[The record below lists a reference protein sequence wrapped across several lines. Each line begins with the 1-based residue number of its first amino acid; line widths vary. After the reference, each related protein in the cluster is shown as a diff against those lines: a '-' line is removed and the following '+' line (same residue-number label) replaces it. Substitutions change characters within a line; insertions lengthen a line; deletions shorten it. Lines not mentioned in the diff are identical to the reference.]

1 MKSKTHG
8 KPGKTFVPGKSAA
21 LLLLAALAA
30 ALAILPPAGGDSVH
44 AFTQGERITDLEFDL
59 HNDNANAGG
68 IAAEGGHLYAADR
81 TGDKMY
87 AYRNSPADLSTHG
100 NHNSSLDFDLHS
112 SNQDPWGVWNH
123 QGHLY
128 VLDDDDRQV
137 YVYRLDED
145 NSNNHGDRVTS
156 REFTLDSTNA
166 DGRGI
171 WSNGTTVWVADQDDD
186 KLYAY
191 TLSNGNR
198 DSGRDI
204 DLLGNNDDPSAI
216 WSDRTTVWV
225 LDWVDLHVYAYDLSD
240 GTAQTGKEFAL
251 HSDNTLPRGFWGDG
265 STLWVSDHGMDKVF
279 AYDVDRAN
287 QYLHLNSDVNEEHV
301 KGVAGTGDRFYLSNS
316 FDPDTV
322 QVFDRSDNSYESG
335 ETFETHANN
344 NAVRGLW
351 TDGTHIW
358 VIQAGS
364 RTLYAYAVSDG
375 SYVSASSL
383 TLDSDNESP
392 LDIWGT
398 DDRFFVLDVD
408 DDHIYAYNRSTSLR
422 VEGEGFDLHTDNDDP
437 TGIASDGSTLWV
449 TDDDD
454 LLMYAYR
461 LTGSQKGERRRD
473 KEFKLHRFNNDPG
486 GAWFGG
492 KYIHVIET
500 DNEYAPLHRYDVED
514 LLDPAV
520 TLVLTPRAI
529 SENGGT
535 ATVTATLDKESGQAT
550 TITVSEDSDA
560 VTLTGSATLT
570 IAANATT
577 TTDTV
582 TLTGVDDDVFTGNRF
597 VAVSGTAVNTDGV
610 TGPADVR
617 LVVRDDETVP
627 LEDVERDSDLDFN
640 GLNTATNNNPYGVWS
655 DGTTVWVTDS
665 VDDKL
670 YAYRMNPG
678 QADHGAR
685 ETAKEF
691 DLHGDNGSP
700 RGIWSDGVTIWVA
713 DSSDNKLFAYR
724 MDPGETGHGNRDTAK
739 EFDLDASNINPAG
752 IWSDGV
758 TIWVADRSV
767 VRVYAYRM
775 APGESGHGGRESG
788 KEFALDPNNDS
799 PSGVWSDATTI
810 WVGDTGGDK
819 LFAYTLSNGSRVSAK
834 DLDLHSDNGQSTG
847 VFADGTALW
856 VADSTADKL
865 FAYSLMPEVT
875 LELSARAVSENGGT
889 VTVTATLDRASTQE
903 TTITVSE
910 DSDAVTLTGSATLT
924 IAANSTTTTDTVTLT
939 GVDDDVFTGNRFVA
953 VSGTAVN
960 TNGVTGPADVRLVVR
975 DDETVP
981 VQDMA
986 PNSALDFTGLDAAT
1000 NASPWGTWSDGTTMW
1015 VSDPID
1021 DKLYA
1026 YRMNHGEADHGN
1038 RDTAKEFDLHSD
1050 NTLAYGIWSD
1060 GATIW
1065 TVDNSENKLF
1075 AYRMNPAGSG
1085 HGDREAGKEFSLHS
1099 NNANP
1104 YAIWSDGVTIWV
1116 LDRHDAHIYA
1126 YRMNP
1131 GQSDHGQRDSAKEF
1145 DLHADN
1151 TQPTGIWSD
1160 GETIWVVSGA
1170 ALKLFAYDL
1179 SDGSRIGARDLA
1191 VHSDNTNPTALF
1203 SDGTALW
1210 VANTSTPKIFAY
1222 SLLPKVT
1229 LELSDRAVSENV
1241 GAVTVTATLDMESTH
1256 ATTITVSESSAD
1268 VTQAGT
1274 TLTIAANSTTSSGSV
1289 VLTGVDDDVFTGNRF
1304 VAVSGTAVNT
1314 AGVTQPA
1321 DVRLVVW
1328 DDETVPLQ
1336 DMAPNSALDFTGL
1349 DTATNNR
1356 PRGIWS
1362 DGTTMWVADNIDEKL
1377 YAYRMNPGEVDH
1389 GSRDTAK
1396 EFNLDGSNFNPQDI
1410 WSDGDTIWVADSS
1423 DDKLFAYRMNPG
1435 GADHGSRESGKD
1447 ITLHSDNGDAFGL
1460 WSDGVTI
1467 WVAND
1472 NPDKVFAY
1480 KMHPGGTGHGQRET
1494 GKEFDLDA
1502 GNFDPWSI
1510 WADGET
1516 MWVADGTADK
1526 LFAYTLSGGTR
1537 DMAKEFALPSGNRS
1551 PTGIFSDG
1559 TTLWVAESGTNDKLF
1574 AYSLL
1579 PTVTLAVSPTAI
1591 SENGGTA
1598 TVTATLDMESTHA
1611 TTITVSESSADVTQ
1625 AGTTLTIAA
1634 GQTASSG
1641 SVVLTGVDNTN
1652 IDGSRPVAISG
1663 SAANSYG
1670 ILGPADIML
1679 TVTDDDRPNNAPVV
1693 SNPVGDR
1700 TADVG
1705 QLFSIDVSRIFTD
1718 PDNDPLTFSVTLGG
1732 GLDQWLEYD
1741 TASHVLSGTPLI
1753 DHLGSGQVSITAT
1766 DVGSATATDTFQ
1778 VTVIESHYDAVTLV
1792 SNLGQAPCAN
1802 GRSVCELN
1810 PQVGYV
1816 IPAGTQRAVEFTTG
1830 REGATLNQVVVNFQN
1845 RRKWDGNGPEPTA
1858 FSAPTLELWSH
1869 HVEVINAQRGL
1880 TQTSPGALL
1889 ATFISNRPPDAGNY
1903 EYRLTDPY
1911 QLQAN
1916 TTYWLIFGCDDYCP
1930 FPVSRTRSDR
1940 EDRGGMSGWTIAND
1954 GRLRSGADRGW
1965 GSPSAIIKVRLDR
1978 FEYRAPELVPYHG
1991 DTLPHRPGIDP
2002 LTDFNYGTT
2011 GASSIG
2017 LRFNQ
2022 SLDASSVPAASDF
2035 ILRYRG
2041 PQPPAACGCSDSVN
2055 DVSISSVSISGAVVT
2070 LRLNRYVAYYGLFSL
2085 EYRPGANPLRSASR
2099 QINVARF
2106 SEPYVGWRDDV
2117 SEIDFAE
2124 HEVDVDENAG
2134 RQTVT
2139 FERISTRSTPV
2150 GVETYARLSVEDA
2163 DRNPLPLRN
2172 DYISLSSGLVTI
2184 PAFSNTVEVP
2194 VTIRDDQVV
2203 EDGTQRVYLLIKPS
2217 PRNDN
2222 LRGLRGTSR
2231 INVNSEQ
2238 EWRIT
2243 DDDETLVK
2251 VANAVAKT
2259 VSGQTRYVASY
2270 TAREGQEIEIPLIL
2284 DPKPV
2289 STSITVNLV
2298 MDGDS
2303 TANGDDFDWKGV
2315 SSSATKA
2322 GVRFDP
2328 LTRRAVATLMV
2339 LADTDDGEGD
2349 ETLLFRLDGFG
2360 LAATDGV
2367 DAADNHYVEV
2377 TIRDLPAA
2385 PANLSAT
2392 AGTDRITLNWDA
2404 VTGATRY
2411 NVLRRTAD
2419 QTAFSRIASPTTN
2432 TYVDRGAR
2440 VDVTYH
2446 YQVQATNTTGTSPSS
2461 AEASAVILP
2470 PLPPAPTGFKATVEE
2485 GPQVALSW
2493 NAVSDRYLT
2502 GYRVSRG
2509 GTELA
2514 LLDTRTREYTDTGVS
2529 VGTTYGYTVAGVNSA
2544 GDGPSATVSI
2554 EVTAIVDGVRTPGNL
2569 RAEAASDSI
2578 TLHWDGVDNAMRYRV
2593 HRKGP
2598 GDTAYNYYMSTNA
2611 TSLWDNRV
2619 THGETYSYKVQAQ
2632 DWDFNKGALSDAV
2645 QATVP
2650 HPLHPPRNF
2659 TAELDASNSK
2669 TVNLTWNAP
2678 TSGGNTLT
2686 GYKLFRAKSYND
2698 FTQLGGTFSTTDTGH
2713 TDNGTSWDRAH
2724 EYRLIAI
2731 YSGNRESEPA
2741 RVTIRTPRQPP
2752 WKVSGLTVTTDG
2764 ATVTLTWD
2772 REGSGRATGY
2782 TVFRKSAH
2790 GAEAIDQYTKIADV
2804 SGRDTTTYQD
2814 GTVTSGQD
2822 YAYRVVAT
2830 NNGQDGPPSDN
2841 VDVTV
2846 EAPP

>member
-1 MKSKTHG
+1 MPLNHAIRI
-8 KPGKTFVPGKSAA
+8 VASARRSVA
-21 LLLLAALAA
+21 LLAVLAA
-30 ALAILPPAGGDSVH
+30 AVAIFISGGTDTVR
-44 AFTQGERITDLEFDL
+44 AFTQGERITDLEFAIPRDPGTPFDL
-59 HNDNANAGG
+59 AYTSSYFYVVDGASLKVH
-68 IAAEGGHLYAADR
+68 
-81 TGDKMY
+81 
-87 AYRNSPADLSTHG
+87 AYRNSPTNLSTHG
-100 NHNSSLDFDLHS
+100 NADTSLDITLHASNDQPFGGAWSNGSHIWVADS
-112 SNQDPWGVWNH
+112 SPA
-123 QGHLY
+123 
-128 VLDDDDRQV
+128 RIF
-137 YVYRLDED
+137 VYRLDQYD
-145 NSNNHGDRVTS
+145 SNNHGDRVES
-156 REFTLDSTNA
+156 MEFTLHGDNAHPQGIWSDGTTMWVADLGDGKLYAYELSSGDRDSGKDISLLGSN
-166 DGRGI
+166 DNPRGI
-171 WSNGTTVWVADQDDD
+171 WSNHTTMWVTDSEDDRVYAYAMSDGAAQTGKEFDVVSANARPRGAASDGSTLWVTDWQDD
-186 KLYAY
+186 
-191 TLSNGNR
+191 
-198 DSGRDI
+198 
-204 DLLGNNDDPSAI
+204 
-216 WSDRTTVWV
+216 
-225 LDWVDLHVYAYDLSD
+225 HVYAYDL
-240 GTAQTGKEFAL
+240 T
-251 HSDNTLPRGFWGDG
+251 
-265 STLWVSDHGMDKVF
+265 
-279 AYDVDRAN
+279 RAN
-287 QYLHLNSDVNEEHV
+287 HYLHLNSEVNEEDV
-301 KGVAGTGDRFYLSNS
+301 RGVAGTDDRFYLSN
-316 FDPDTV
+316 FHDPDTV

-364 RTLYAYAVSDG
+364 RTLYAYKVSDG

-408 DDHIYAYNRSTSLR
+408 DDHVYAYNRSTSLR

-500 DNEYAPLHRYDVED
+500 DNQYGPLHRYDVED
-514 LLDPAV
+514 LLTDPEV
-520 TLVLTPRAI
+520 TLVLSDRAV

-550 TITVSEDSDA
+550 TITVSESSDA
-560 VTLTGSATLT
+560 VNLTGSTLT
-570 IAANATT
+570 IAANSTT
-577 TTDTV
+577 SSGSV
-582 TLTGVDDDVFTGNRF
+582 VLTGVDDDVFTGNRF
-597 VAVSGTAVNTDGV
+597 VAISGTAVNTDGV
-610 TGPADVR
+610 T
-617 LVVRDDETVP
+617 
-627 LEDVERDSDLDFN
+627 
-640 GLNTATNNNPYGVWS
+640 
-655 DGTTVWVTDS
+655 
-665 VDDKL
+665 
-670 YAYRMNPG
+670 
-678 QADHGAR
+678 Q
-685 ETAKEF
+685 
-691 DLHGDNGSP
+691 
-700 RGIWSDGVTIWVA
+700 
-713 DSSDNKLFAYR
+713 
-724 MDPGETGHGNRDTAK
+724 
-739 EFDLDASNINPAG
+739 
-752 IWSDGV
+752 
-758 TIWVADRSV
+758 
-767 VRVYAYRM
+767 
-775 APGESGHGGRESG
+775 
-788 KEFALDPNNDS
+788 
-799 PSGVWSDATTI
+799 
-810 WVGDTGGDK
+810 
-819 LFAYTLSNGSRVSAK
+819 
-834 DLDLHSDNGQSTG
+834 
-847 VFADGTALW
+847 
-856 VADSTADKL
+856 
-865 FAYSLMPEVT
+865 
-875 LELSARAVSENGGT
+875 
-889 VTVTATLDRASTQE
+889 
-903 TTITVSE
+903 
-910 DSDAVTLTGSATLT
+910 
-924 IAANSTTTTDTVTLT
+924 
-939 GVDDDVFTGNRFVA
+939 
-953 VSGTAVN
+953 
-960 TNGVTGPADVRLVVR
+960 PADVRLVVR

-981 VQDMA
+981 VHSMV

-1026 YRMNHGEADHGN
+1026 YRMNHGEADHGS

-1075 AYRMNPAGSG
+1075 AYRMNPDGSG
-1085 HGDREAGKEFSLHS
+1085 HGDREAGKEFNLHS

-1179 SDGSRIGARDLA
+1179 SDGSRMADRDLA
-1191 VHSDNTNPTALF
+1191 VHSDNANPTALF

-1210 VANTSTPKIFAY
+1210 VANTSTPKLFAY

-1229 LELSDRAVSENV
+1229 LELSDRAISEN
-1241 GAVTVTATLDMESTH
+1241 GGTATVTATLDKESGQ
-1256 ATTITVSESSAD
+1256 ATTITVSESSDA
-1268 VTQAGT
+1268 VNLTGT
-1274 TLTIAANSTTSSGSV
+1274 TLTIAANATATTDTV
-1289 VLTGVDDDVFTGNRF
+1289 TLTGVDDDVFTGNRF
-1304 VAVSGTAVNT
+1304 AAVSGSAVNT

-1321 DVRLVVW
+1321 DVRLVVR
-1328 DDETVPLQ
+1328 DDETVPLETYSY
-1336 DMAPNSALDFTGL
+1336 NSALDFNGL
-1349 DTATNNR
+1349 DAATNNR

-1362 DGTTMWVADNIDEKL
+1362 DGTTMWVADHIDEKL

-1396 EFNLDGSNFNPQDI
+1396 EFNLDGSNFTPNDI
-1410 WSDGDTIWVADSS
+1410 WSDGVTIWVDDSS
-1423 DDKLFAYRMNPG
+1423 ADKLFAYRMNPG
-1435 GADHGSRESGKD
+1435 EADHGSRESGKD
-1447 ITLHSDNGDAFGL
+1447 ITLHSDNADAFGL

-1537 DMAKEFALPSGNRS
+1537 DTDKEFALHSGNSR
-1551 PTGIFSDG
+1551 PRGIFSDS

-1598 TVTATLDMESTHA
+1598 TVTATLDMESTHE

-1652 IDGSRPVAISG
+1652 TDGSRQATISG
-1663 SAANSYG
+1663 SAANAYG

-1741 TASHVLSGTPLI
+1741 TTSHVLSGTPLI

-1766 DVGSATATDTFQ
+1766 DVGSLTATDTFR
-1778 VTVIESHYDAVTLV
+1778 VTVIESHFDAVTLV

-1802 GRSVCELN
+1802 GRSVCDLN

-1830 REGATLNQVVVNFQN
+1830 REGATLNQVVANFQN
-1845 RRKWDGNGPEPTA
+1845 RRQWDGNGPEPTA

-1869 HVEVINAQRGL
+1869 HVEVINAQLGL

-1889 ATFISNRPPDAGNY
+1889 TTFTSNRPPDAGNY

-1930 FPVSRTRSDR
+1930 FPVSRTMSDR

-1954 GRLRSGADRGW
+1954 GRLRSGADSGW
-1965 GSPSAIIKVRLDR
+1965 GSPSAVIKVELNR
-1978 FEYRAPELVPYHG
+1978 FEYQAPELVPYLG

-2002 LTDFNYGTT
+2002 LTDFDHGTT

-2022 SLDASSVPAASDF
+2022 ALDSSSVPATTDF

-2041 PQPPAACGCSDSVN
+2041 PQPPAACGCSDAVN
-2055 DVSISSVSISGAVVT
+2055 DVSISSVSVSGDEVR
-2070 LRLNRYVAYYGLFSL
+2070 LNLNRYVAYYGLFSL
-2085 EYRPGANPLRSASR
+2085 EYRPGTNPLRSASR

-2124 HEVDVDENAG
+2124 LEVDVDENAG

-2150 GVETYARLSVEDA
+2150 GVETYALLSVEDA
-2163 DRNPLPLRN
+2163 DRNRLLLRN
-2172 DYISLSSGLVTI
+2172 DYISLSSDLVTI

-2194 VTIRDDQVV
+2194 LTIRDDQVV
-2203 EDGTQRVYLLIKPS
+2203 EDGTQRVYLLIKHS

-2251 VANAVAKT
+2251 VANAVRKT

-2270 TAREGQEIEIPLIL
+2270 TAREGQEIEIFLIL

-2289 STSITVNLV
+2289 STSITVDLT

-2328 LTRRAVATLMV
+2328 LTRRAAATLQV

-2349 ETLLFRLDGFG
+2349 ETLLFRLDGSG
-2360 LAATDGV
+2360 LAINSLST
-2367 DAADNHYVEV
+2367 ADNHYVEV

-2385 PANLSAT
+2385 PANLTAT

-2404 VTGATRY
+2404 VSGATRY

-2419 QTAFSRIASPTTN
+2419 QTTFSRIASPTTN

-2446 YQVQATNTTGTSPSS
+2446 YQVQATNTAGTSPSS

-2529 VGTTYGYTVAGVNSA
+2529 VGTTYGYTVVGVNSA

-2569 RAEAASDSI
+2569 RAEAAPDGI

-2598 GDTAYNYYMSTNA
+2598 GDTAHEDFMSTSV
-2611 TSLWDNRV
+2611 TTFRDTRV
-2619 THGETYSYKVQAQ
+2619 TAGETYSYKVQAQ

-2645 QATVP
+2645 EATVP

-2659 TAELDASNSK
+2659 KAELDASNSK
-2669 TVNLTWNAP
+2669 TVNLTWDAP
-2678 TSGGNTLT
+2678 TSGGNTHT
-2686 GYKLFRAKSYND
+2686 GYKLVRSKYLNENKLIATLVASATSY
-2698 FTQLGGTFSTTDTGH
+2698 QDT
-2713 TDNGTSWDRAH
+2713 GTSWDRSH
-2724 EYRLIAI
+2724 DYNLIAT
-2731 YSGNRESEPA
+2731 YSGNKESESA
-2741 RVTIRTPRQPP
+2741 RVNIRTPSQPP
-2752 WKVSGLTVTTDG
+2752 
-2764 ATVTLTWD
+2764 
-2772 REGSGRATGY
+2772 
-2782 TVFRKSAH
+2782 
-2790 GAEAIDQYTKIADV
+2790 
-2804 SGRDTTTYQD
+2804 
-2814 GTVTSGQD
+2814 
-2822 YAYRVVAT
+2822 
-2830 NNGQDGPPSDN
+2830 
-2841 VDVTV
+2841 
-2846 EAPP
+2846 

>member
-1 MKSKTHG
+1 MSMKSKTHG

-30 ALAILPPAGGDSVH
+30 ALATFLSGGTDTAH
-44 AFTQGERITDLEFDL
+44 AFTQGERITGLDITL
-59 HNDNANAGG
+59 DNSNASPDG
-68 IAAEGGHLYAADR
+68 ISSDSEHIWVADFSQNKFFAYEMDPEG
-81 TGDKMY
+81 
-87 AYRNSPADLSTHG
+87 STHG
-100 NHNSSLDFDLHS
+100 DRDSGKDISLVSANGSPRGSWSDGTTIWVADTSVTKKLFAYTLS
-112 SNQDPWGVWNH
+112 NGNQDTSKEFN
-123 QGHLY
+123 L
-128 VLDDDDRQV
+128 
-137 YVYRLDED
+137 
-145 NSNNHGDRVTS
+145 HGD
-156 REFTLDSTNA
+156 NA
-166 DGRGI
+166 DPRGI
-171 WSNGTTVWVADQDDD
+171 WSDGTTMWVGDITDD

-191 TLSNGNR
+191 TLSSGNR
-198 DSGRDI
+198 DSGKDF
-204 DLLGNNDDPSAI
+204 DLHGDNGFSKGI
-216 WSDRTTVWV
+216 WSDGATMWV
-225 LDWVDLHVYAYDLSD
+225 ADSASDKIYAYALSNGNRD
-240 GTAQTGKEFAL
+240 TSKEFDL
-251 HSDNTLPRGFWGDG
+251 HSDNGSARGIWSDG
-265 STLWVSDHGMDKVF
+265 ATMWVANDSTSHKLF
-279 AYDVDRAN
+279 AYDLTRAN
-287 QYLHLNSDVNEEHV
+287 VYFTIPESSFWQ
-301 KGVAGTGDRFYLSNS
+301 GVARANDRIYLSNS
-316 FDPDTV
+316 YSDKIRAFDTSDRTEVTTETITNNSANDEVRGIWTDGVHIWAVQGGSTTVYAYKLSDQSYASGENITLDGANDDAYDLWGNDDRLYVVDHDDT
-322 QVFDRSDNSYESG
+322 QIYAYRRSDGQHLSG
-335 ETFETHANN
+335 EDIDLHSDNGHPRGIWSDGITVWVADAGDEYMYAYELSGGTRDESKEFDIHYNN
-344 NAVRGLW
+344 DAARGLW
-351 TDGTHIW
+351 SDGTYMY
-358 VIQAGS
+358 VAENGDS
-364 RTLYAYAVSDG
+364 ADTLYRY
-375 SYVSASSL
+375 
-383 TLDSDNESP
+383 
-392 LDIWGT
+392 DI
-398 DDRFFVLDVD
+398 
-408 DDHIYAYNRSTSLR
+408 S
-422 VEGEGFDLHTDNDDP
+422 
-437 TGIASDGSTLWV
+437 
-449 TDDDD
+449 D
-454 LLMYAYR
+454 LL
-461 LTGSQKGERRRD
+461 
-473 KEFKLHRFNNDPG
+473 
-486 GAWFGG
+486 
-492 KYIHVIET
+492 
-500 DNEYAPLHRYDVED
+500 APT
-514 LLDPAV
+514 V
-520 TLVLTPRAI
+520 TLELSARAI

-535 ATVTATLDKESGQAT
+535 ATVTATLDRESTQET
-550 TITVSEDSDA
+550 TITVSESSDA

-597 VAVSGTAVNTDGV
+597 VAVSGTADNTGGV
-610 TGPADVR
+610 TQPADVR

-627 LEDVERDSDLDFN
+627 LEDVERDTALDFS
-640 GLNTATNNNPYGVWS
+640 GLDTATNNNPYGVWS
-655 DGTTVWVTDS
+655 DGTTMWVTDS
-665 VDDKL
+665 LDDKL
-670 YAYRMNPG
+670 YAYKTNPG

-691 DLHGDNGSP
+691 DLHAENGSP
-700 RGIWSDGVTIWVA
+700 KGIWSDGVTIWVA

-739 EFDLDASNINPAG
+739 EFDLDASNLNAAG

-758 TIWVADRSV
+758 TIWVADRTV

-810 WVGDTGGDK
+810 WVGDTGDDK
-819 LFAYTLSNGSRVSAK
+819 LFAYTLSGRSRAAAK
-834 DLDLHSDNGQSTG
+834 DLDLHGDNGQSTG

-939 GVDDDVFTGNRFVA
+939 GVDDDVFTG
-953 VSGTAVN
+953 S
-960 TNGVTGPADVRLVVR
+960 
-975 DDETVP
+975 
-981 VQDMA
+981 
-986 PNSALDFTGLDAAT
+986 
-1000 NASPWGTWSDGTTMW
+1000 
-1015 VSDPID
+1015 
-1021 DKLYA
+1021 
-1026 YRMNHGEADHGN
+1026 
-1038 RDTAKEFDLHSD
+1038 
-1050 NTLAYGIWSD
+1050 
-1060 GATIW
+1060 
-1065 TVDNSENKLF
+1065 
-1075 AYRMNPAGSG
+1075 
-1085 HGDREAGKEFSLHS
+1085 
-1099 NNANP
+1099 
-1104 YAIWSDGVTIWV
+1104 
-1116 LDRHDAHIYA
+1116 
-1126 YRMNP
+1126 
-1131 GQSDHGQRDSAKEF
+1131 
-1145 DLHADN
+1145 
-1151 TQPTGIWSD
+1151 
-1160 GETIWVVSGA
+1160 
-1170 ALKLFAYDL
+1170 
-1179 SDGSRIGARDLA
+1179 
-1191 VHSDNTNPTALF
+1191 
-1203 SDGTALW
+1203 
-1210 VANTSTPKIFAY
+1210 
-1222 SLLPKVT
+1222 
-1229 LELSDRAVSENV
+1229 
-1241 GAVTVTATLDMESTH
+1241 
-1256 ATTITVSESSAD
+1256 
-1268 VTQAGT
+1268 
-1274 TLTIAANSTTSSGSV
+1274 
-1289 VLTGVDDDVFTGNRF
+1289 RF

-1321 DVRLVVW
+1321 DVRLVVR
-1328 DDETVPLQ
+1328 DDETVPLETYSY
-1336 DMAPNSALDFTGL
+1336 DSALDFNGL
-1349 DTATNNR
+1349 AAATNNE

-1362 DGTTMWVADNIDEKL
+1362 DGTTMWVADSTDDKLYAYRMNPDQVDHGNRDTAKEFDLHSNNRTPVGVWSDGSTVWVLEYSGQKVYAYGMDPGGTDHGVRDEAKEFDLDSNNADPVGIWSDGVTAWVPDDTGKKFYAYKMNPGGSDHGDRDMTQEFDLDPENARPNGIWSDGVTIWVTDIDDDKLYAYTLSGRSRAAGKDLDLHSDNGRSTGVFADGTALWVADGLGDKVYAYSRLPKVTLELSDRAVSENAGTVTVTATLDLESTHATTITVSESSDAVTLTGTTLTIAAGRTTTTDTVTLTGVDDDVFTANRFAAISGTAVNTDGVGGPADVRLVVRDDETVPVHNMARNSALDFNGLAAATNGSPLGIWSDGTTMWVSDPIDDKL
-1377 YAYRMNPGEVDH
+1377 YAYRMNPGQADH
-1389 GSRDTAK
+1389 GNRDATKDSGLTSGNTQA
-1396 EFNLDGSNFNPQDI
+1396 FGI
-1410 WSDGDTIWVADSS
+1410 WSDGATMWTVDGTAR
-1423 DDKLFAYRMNPG
+1423 KLFAYRMHSSGTGPV
-1435 GADHGSRESGKD
+1435 DREAGKEFS
-1447 ITLHSDNGDAFGL
+1447 LHSNNSNPYAI

-1467 WVAND
+1467 WVSDWAD
-1472 NPDKVFAY
+1472 TYVYAYRMNPGHLD
-1480 KMHPGGTGHGQRET
+1480 HGQRDSA
-1494 GKEFDLDA
+1494 KEFDLHSDNTLPT
-1502 GNFDPWSI
+1502 GIWS
-1510 WADGET
+1510 DGET
-1516 MWVADGTADK
+1516 IWVVSSSALK
-1526 LFAYTLSGGTR
+1526 LFAYNLSDGSRIAAR
-1537 DMAKEFALPSGNRS
+1537 DLALHGDNDNPPS
-1551 PTGIFSDG
+1551 IFSDG
-1559 TTLWVAESGTNDKLF
+1559 TTLWVANTTTPPKLF

-1598 TVTATLDMESTHA
+1598 TVTATLDMESSHE

-1652 IDGSRPVAISG
+1652 EDGSRQVTISG
-1663 SAANSYG
+1663 SAVNSYG

-1679 TVTDDDRPNNAPVV
+1679 TVNDDDRPNNAPEV

-1718 PDNDPLTFSVTLGG
+1718 PDNDPMTFSVTLGG

-1741 TASHVLSGTPLI
+1741 TASHRLSGTPRI
-1753 DHLGSGQVSITAT
+1753 DHLGRGQVSITAT
-1766 DVGSATATDTFQ
+1766 DVGSLTATDTFQ
-1778 VTVIESHYDAVTLV
+1778 VTVIESHFDAVLLV
-1792 SNLGQAPCAN
+1792 GNLDQAPCAN

-1810 PQVGYV
+1810 PQFGYV

-1830 REGATLNQVVVNFQN
+1830 REGATLNQVVANFQN

-1880 TQTSPGALL
+1880 TQTSPDALL
-1889 ATFISNRPPDAGNY
+1889 ATFVSNRPPDAGNF

-1911 QLQAN
+1911 QLQAD

-1930 FPVSRTRSDR
+1930 FPVSRTLSDR

-1965 GSPSAIIKVRLDR
+1965 GSPSAVIKVRLDR
-1978 FEYRAPELVPYHG
+1978 FEYLSPVLVPFHG
-1991 DTLPHRPGIDP
+1991 DTYPHRPGIDP
-2002 LTDFNYGTT
+2002 LTDFDYGTT

-2017 LRFNQ
+2017 LRFDQ
-2022 SLDASSVPAASDF
+2022 ALDSSSVPSASDF

-2099 QINVARF
+2099 QVDVERF
-2106 SEPYVGWRDDV
+2106 SEPYVGWRIHTAAISFVNRMWEFDEDD
-2117 SEIDFAE
+2117 
-2124 HEVDVDENAG
+2124 G

-2139 FERISTRSTPV
+2139 IERTNGASAPF
-2150 GVETYARLSVEDA
+2150 GVATYALLSVQDLA
-2163 DRNPLPLRN
+2163 LNPLPRSN
-2172 DYISLSSGLVTI
+2172 DFVSLSQELVTF
-2184 PAFSNTVEVP
+2184 PAFVDTVEVP
-2194 VTIRDDQVV
+2194 VTIRDDRVV
-2203 EDGTQRVYLLIKPS
+2203 EVYSRSIYLVLRPS

-2222 LRGLRGTSR
+2222 LGGLRGTGPAIR
-2231 INVNSEQ
+2231 INASQ
-2238 EWRIT
+2238 PIT
-2243 DDDETLVK
+2243 IVDDDETSVK
-2251 VANAVAKT
+2251 AANAVQKT
-2259 VSGQTRYVASY
+2259 VSGQTRYVATY
-2270 TAREGQEIEIPLIL
+2270 TVYEGRELEIPIVLSPNL
-2284 DPKPV
+2284 TTANFDVRLELV
-2289 STSITVNLV
+2289 S
-2298 MDGDS
+2298 GES
-2303 TANGDDFDWKGV
+2303 TADGSDYDWKGALTDIDQGIV
-2315 SSSATKA
+2315 QFAPLERRNSATLIAKA
-2322 GVRFDP
+2322 DN
-2328 LTRRAVATLMV
+2328 
-2339 LADTDDGEGD
+2339 DNEGA
-2349 ETLLFRLDGFG
+2349 ETLTFL
-2360 LAATDGV
+2360 V
-2367 DAADNHYVEV
+2367 AADSLPGYVGRFGVQENSYVEV
-2377 TIRDLPAA
+2377 TIKNAA
-2385 PANLSAT
+2385 GVPMNLSAT

-2419 QTAFSRIASPTTN
+2419 QTTFSRIASPTTN

-2446 YQVQATNTTGTSPSS
+2446 YKVEAVSPGGTSPSS

-2470 PLPPAPTGFKATVEE
+2470 SLPPAPTGLTATVEE

-2509 GTELA
+2509 GTELVT
-2514 LLDTRTREYTDTGVS
+2514 LDAQTREYTDTGVS
-2529 VGTTYGYTVAGVNSA
+2529 VGTTYAYTVAGVNSA

-2569 RAEAASDSI
+2569 RAEAASDGI

-2598 GDTAYNYYMSTNA
+2598 GDTAHEDFMSTSV
-2611 TSLWDNRV
+2611 TTFRDSRV
-2619 THGETYSYKVQAQ
+2619 TAGETYSYKVQAQ

-2669 TVNLTWNAP
+2669 TVNLTWDAP

-2741 RVTIRTPRQPP
+2741 GVTIRTPRQPP
-2752 WKVSGLTVTTDG
+2752 WKVSGLTVATDG

-2772 REGSGRATGY
+2772 IEGSGRATGY
-2782 TVFRKSAH
+2782 KVFRKSTH
-2790 GAEAIDQYTKIADV
+2790 GTEAIDQYTKVADV
-2804 SGRDTTTYQD
+2804 SGGDTTTYQD

>member
-1 MKSKTHG
+1 
-8 KPGKTFVPGKSAA
+8 
-21 LLLLAALAA
+21 
-30 ALAILPPAGGDSVH
+30 
-44 AFTQGERITDLEFDL
+44 
-59 HNDNANAGG
+59 
-68 IAAEGGHLYAADR
+68 
-81 TGDKMY
+81 
-87 AYRNSPADLSTHG
+87 
-100 NHNSSLDFDLHS
+100 
-112 SNQDPWGVWNH
+112 
-123 QGHLY
+123 
-128 VLDDDDRQV
+128 
-137 YVYRLDED
+137 
-145 NSNNHGDRVTS
+145 
-156 REFTLDSTNA
+156 
-166 DGRGI
+166 
-171 WSNGTTVWVADQDDD
+171 
-186 KLYAY
+186 
-191 TLSNGNR
+191 
-198 DSGRDI
+198 
-204 DLLGNNDDPSAI
+204 
-216 WSDRTTVWV
+216 
-225 LDWVDLHVYAYDLSD
+225 
-240 GTAQTGKEFAL
+240 
-251 HSDNTLPRGFWGDG
+251 
-265 STLWVSDHGMDKVF
+265 
-279 AYDVDRAN
+279 
-287 QYLHLNSDVNEEHV
+287 
-301 KGVAGTGDRFYLSNS
+301 
-316 FDPDTV
+316 
-322 QVFDRSDNSYESG
+322 
-335 ETFETHANN
+335 
-344 NAVRGLW
+344 
-351 TDGTHIW
+351 
-358 VIQAGS
+358 
-364 RTLYAYAVSDG
+364 
-375 SYVSASSL
+375 
-383 TLDSDNESP
+383 
-392 LDIWGT
+392 
-398 DDRFFVLDVD
+398 
-408 DDHIYAYNRSTSLR
+408 
-422 VEGEGFDLHTDNDDP
+422 
-437 TGIASDGSTLWV
+437 
-449 TDDDD
+449 
-454 LLMYAYR
+454 
-461 LTGSQKGERRRD
+461 
-473 KEFKLHRFNNDPG
+473 
-486 GAWFGG
+486 
-492 KYIHVIET
+492 
-500 DNEYAPLHRYDVED
+500 
-514 LLDPAV
+514 
-520 TLVLTPRAI
+520 
-529 SENGGT
+529 
-535 ATVTATLDKESGQAT
+535 
-550 TITVSEDSDA
+550 
-560 VTLTGSATLT
+560 
-570 IAANATT
+570 
-577 TTDTV
+577 
-582 TLTGVDDDVFTGNRF
+582 
-597 VAVSGTAVNTDGV
+597 
-610 TGPADVR
+610 
-617 LVVRDDETVP
+617 
-627 LEDVERDSDLDFN
+627 
-640 GLNTATNNNPYGVWS
+640 
-655 DGTTVWVTDS
+655 
-665 VDDKL
+665 
-670 YAYRMNPG
+670 
-678 QADHGAR
+678 
-685 ETAKEF
+685 
-691 DLHGDNGSP
+691 
-700 RGIWSDGVTIWVA
+700 
-713 DSSDNKLFAYR
+713 
-724 MDPGETGHGNRDTAK
+724 
-739 EFDLDASNINPAG
+739 
-752 IWSDGV
+752 
-758 TIWVADRSV
+758 
-767 VRVYAYRM
+767 
-775 APGESGHGGRESG
+775 
-788 KEFALDPNNDS
+788 
-799 PSGVWSDATTI
+799 
-810 WVGDTGGDK
+810 
-819 LFAYTLSNGSRVSAK
+819 
-834 DLDLHSDNGQSTG
+834 
-847 VFADGTALW
+847 
-856 VADSTADKL
+856 
-865 FAYSLMPEVT
+865 MPEVT
-875 LELSARAVSENGGT
+875 LELSARAISENGGT
-889 VTVTATLDRASTQE
+889 VTVTATLDRASTHE

-939 GVDDDVFTGNRFVA
+939 GVDDDVFTGSRFVA

-960 TNGVTGPADVRLVVR
+960 TDGVTGPADVRLVVR

-981 VQDMA
+981 VQDMV

-1145 DLHADN
+1145 NLHADN

-1191 VHSDNTNPTALF
+1191 VHSDNANPTALF

-1229 LELSDRAVSENV
+1229 LELSDRAVSENG
-1241 GAVTVTATLDMESTH
+1241 GAVTVTATLDLESTH

-1559 TTLWVAESGTNDKLF
+1559 TTLWVAESGTNGKLF

-1718 PDNDPLTFSVTLGG
+1718 PDNDPMTFSVTLGG

-1741 TASHVLSGTPLI
+1741 TASHRLSGTPRI
-1753 DHLGSGQVSITAT
+1753 GHLGSGQVSITAT
-1766 DVGSATATDTFQ
+1766 DVGSLTATDTFQ
-1778 VTVIESHYDAVTLV
+1778 VTVIESHFDAVLLV
-1792 SNLGQAPCAN
+1792 GNLDQAPCAN

-1810 PQVGYV
+1810 PQIGYV

-1830 REGATLNQVVVNFQN
+1830 REGATLNQVVANFQN

-1889 ATFISNRPPDAGNY
+1889 ATFASNRPAG
-1903 EYRLTDPY
+1903 RG
-1911 QLQAN
+1911 QLRIPADGP
-1916 TTYWLIFGCDDYCP
+1916 LP
-1930 FPVSRTRSDR
+1930 AA
-1940 EDRGGMSGWTIAND
+1940 GGHDLLACL
-1954 GRLRSGADRGW
+1954 RLRRLLPVPGEPDPVGPRGP
-1965 GSPSAIIKVRLDR
+1965 GRHERLDHSQR
-1978 FEYRAPELVPYHG
+1978 RPAAFRRRQWLGLAQRGHKGAAGPVRVPLAGAGAVPRGHVAPP
-1991 DTLPHRPGIDP
+1991 PRHRPVDRLRATALQEAI
-2002 LTDFNYGTT
+2002 T
-2011 GASSIG
+2011 SIG
-2017 LRFNQ
+2017 LRFDQ
-2022 SLDASSVPAASDF
+2022 ALDSSSVPSASDF

-2099 QINVARF
+2099 QVDVERF
-2106 SEPYVGWRDDV
+2106 SEPYVGWRIHTAAISFVNRMWEFDEDD
-2117 SEIDFAE
+2117 
-2124 HEVDVDENAG
+2124 G

-2139 FERISTRSTPV
+2139 IERTNGASAPF
-2150 GVETYARLSVEDA
+2150 GVATYALLSVQDLA
-2163 DRNPLPLRN
+2163 LNPLPRSN
-2172 DYISLSSGLVTI
+2172 DFVSLSQELVTF
-2184 PAFSNTVEVP
+2184 PAFVDTVEVP
-2194 VTIRDDQVV
+2194 VTIRDDRVV
-2203 EDGTQRVYLLIKPS
+2203 EVYSRSIYLVLRPS

-2222 LRGLRGTSR
+2222 LGGLRGTGPAIR
-2231 INVNSEQ
+2231 INASQ
-2238 EWRIT
+2238 PIT
-2243 DDDETLVK
+2243 IVDDDETSVK
-2251 VANAVAKT
+2251 AANAVQKT
-2259 VSGQTRYVASY
+2259 VSGQTRYVATY
-2270 TAREGQEIEIPLIL
+2270 TVYEGRELEIPIVLSPNL
-2284 DPKPV
+2284 TTANFDVRLELV
-2289 STSITVNLV
+2289 S
-2298 MDGDS
+2298 GES
-2303 TANGDDFDWKGV
+2303 TADGSDYDWKGALTDIDQGIV
-2315 SSSATKA
+2315 QFAPLERRNSATLIAKA
-2322 GVRFDP
+2322 DN
-2328 LTRRAVATLMV
+2328 
-2339 LADTDDGEGD
+2339 DNEGA
-2349 ETLLFRLDGFG
+2349 ETLTFL
-2360 LAATDGV
+2360 V
-2367 DAADNHYVEV
+2367 AADSLPGYVGRFGVQENSYVEV
-2377 TIRDLPAA
+2377 TIKNAA
-2385 PANLSAT
+2385 GVPMNLSAT

-2419 QTAFSRIASPTTN
+2419 QTTFSRIASPTTN

-2446 YQVQATNTTGTSPSS
+2446 YKVEAVSPGGTSPSS

-2470 PLPPAPTGFKATVEE
+2470 SLPPAPTGLTATVEE

-2509 GTELA
+2509 GTELVT
-2514 LLDTRTREYTDTGVS
+2514 LDAQTREYTDTGVS
-2529 VGTTYGYTVAGVNSA
+2529 VGTTYAYTVAGVNSA

-2569 RAEAASDSI
+2569 RAEAASDGI

-2598 GDTAYNYYMSTNA
+2598 GDTAHEDFMSTSV
-2611 TSLWDNRV
+2611 TTFRDSRV
-2619 THGETYSYKVQAQ
+2619 TAGETYSYKVQAQ

-2669 TVNLTWNAP
+2669 TVNLTWDAP

-2741 RVTIRTPRQPP
+2741 GVTIRTPRQPP
-2752 WKVSGLTVTTDG
+2752 WKVSGLTVATDG

-2772 REGSGRATGY
+2772 IEGSGRATGY
-2782 TVFRKSAH
+2782 KVFRKSTH
-2790 GAEAIDQYTKIADV
+2790 GTEAIDQYTKVADV
-2804 SGRDTTTYQD
+2804 SGGDTTTYQD

-2846 EAPP
+2846 EAPPP